1 MLLESK
7 LVISILA
14 LVILI
19 LSFVASFKHQNSFIF
34 IVGLITCI
42 ALTRCDDW
50 APGIRSFV
58 STFGATGD
66 AATASSTAAAT
77 VVAAEKKPAVAAA
90 VAAEKEKKPAPPG
103 AFWLA
108 DPPKDV
114 PHTPTLI
121 NKKLPDSNLD
131 PDVLIDAQVAHD
143 LFTANISKLVTLNE
157 NVFKGDRPTEAA
169 VYNKTLTPSDLLKL
183 VPDFPTM
190 GHVLTST
197 LNDPQ
202 LPILDKSLERLPN
215 PETKKL
221 EKYGLVAS
229 PDFFPNCKA
238 GGLGT
243 TSEARDPASTLRC
256 NRPSIY

>member
-7 LVISILA
+7 LIISMLA

-19 LSFVASFKHQNSFIF
+19 LSFVASFKHQNSLIF
-34 IVGLITCI
+34 VVGLITCI

-66 AATASSTAAAT
+66 AATSSSTTTTTDKKPAAAT
-77 VVAAEKKPAVAAA
+77 TAP
-90 VAAEKEKKPAPPG
+90 EKKPAPPG

-114 PHTPTLI
+114 AHTPALV
-121 NKKLPDSNLD
+121 NKDMPQQSNLD
-131 PDVLIDAQVAHD
+131 PDVAIDAQVAQD
-143 LFTANISKLVTLNE
+143 LFTGNISKLETLNE

-169 VYNKTLTPSDLLKL
+169 LYAKTLTPADLLKL

-202 LPILDKSLERLPN
+202 LPSLDMKLASERTPN

-221 EKYGLVAS
+221 EKYGLVAA

>member
-34 IVGLITCI
+34 VVGLITCI

-66 AATASSTAAAT
+66 AVNNPPPAAPAAAKT
-77 VVAAEKKPAVAAA
+77 KPAAPAAA
-90 VAAEKEKKPAPPG
+90 KIKPAAPPG
-103 AFWLA
+103 AFWMA

-114 PHTPTLI
+114 AHTPALT
-121 NKKLPDSNLD
+121 KRDLPASNLD
-131 PDVLIDAQVAHD
+131 PEVAIDAQVAHD
-143 LFTANISKLVTLNE
+143 LFTANISKLETLNE

-169 VYNKTLTPSDLLKL
+169 LYAKKLTPSDLLKL

-202 LPILDKSLERLPN
+202 LPILDSKLSADRTMN

-221 EKYGLVAS
+221 ERYGLVAS

-243 TSEARDPASTLRC
+243 TSEPRDPASTLRC

>member
-34 IVGLITCI
+34 VVGLITCI

-58 STFGATGD
+58 STFGATGGGNE
-66 AATASSTAAAT
+66 
-77 VVAAEKKPAVAAA
+77 AEKKPAPAAPATPAAA
-90 VAAEKEKKPAPPG
+90 PAVVEKKKPSAPPG

-114 PHTPTLI
+114 AHTPAIL
-121 NKKLPDSNLD
+121 NKDLPDSNLD
-131 PDVLIDAQVAHD
+131 PTVALDAQVAQD
-143 LFTANISKLVTLNE
+143 LFTANISKLETLNE

-169 VYNKTLTPSDLLKL
+169 LYSKTLTPSDLLKL

-202 LPILDKSLERLPN
+202 LPSMDMKLSERTPN

-243 TSEARDPASTLRC
+243 TSEDRDPASTLRC

>member
-34 IVGLITCI
+34 VVGLITCI

-58 STFGATGD
+58 SSFSATTGEEKKSD
-66 AATASSTAAAT
+66 ATEPKKSAPTPTP
-77 VVAAEKKPAVAAA
+77 EKKPPA
-90 VAAEKEKKPAPPG
+90 PAPPG

-114 PHTPTLI
+114 AHTPALL
-121 NKKLPDSNLD
+121 NKDLPDSNLD
-131 PDVLIDAQVAHD
+131 PTVALDAQVAQD
-143 LFTANISKLVTLNE
+143 LFTANISKLETLNE

-169 VYNKTLTPSDLLKL
+169 LYNKTLTPSDLLKL

-202 LPILDKSLERLPN
+202 LPSMDMKLSERTPN

-221 EKYGLVAS
+221 ERYGLVAS

-243 TSEARDPASTLRC
+243 TSEERDPASTLRC
-256 NRPSIY
+256 NRPGIY

>member
-7 LVISILA
+7 LIISILA

-19 LSFVASFKHQNSFIF
+19 LSFVASFKHQNSLIF
-34 IVGLITCI
+34 IVGLMTCI

-58 STFGATGD
+58 SSFGATTED
-66 AATASSTAAAT
+66 TTKTQATTAT
-77 VVAAEKKPAVAAA
+77 TNEKLKPVDNR
-90 VAAEKEKKPAPPG
+90 PAPPPG
-103 AFWLA
+103 AFWMA

-114 PHTPTLI
+114 SHTPALI
-121 NKKLPDSNLD
+121 NKNLPDSNLD
-131 PDVLIDAQVAHD
+131 PDVAIDAQVAHD

-169 VYNKTLTPSDLLKL
+169 LYDKTLQPNDLLKL

-243 TSEARDPASTLRC
+243 TSETRDPASTLRC